1 MKKSFKLKMALYFG
15 IVILIA
21 SIAIGASVTL
31 LATNKIESIRNKTSE
46 DLAVE
51 TTATITNYLESFV
64 RAMDMLS
71 RDSNVTGSPT
81 YDSSIPW
88 MLRTFES
95 FTSSFKEAS
104 YVYVGYEDKAAFINN
119 NIEPRLKEYYADQ
132 KIGSEEFAYKEA
144 AFNASIGFFTIP
156 HFKAPEDYNPVERG
170 WYGLAK
176 DSDIPVWTDTYI
188 DAFTGLP
195 VVTCAKKILNSD
207 GKFIGVVST
216 DITLDVISKAYKDK
230 KVGNTGY
237 IFITDSIGNVIAH
250 PDPEQQGK
258 NVEKQPFWNGMK
270 DSDRGYVNYKYEG
283 KSKYLYFVTEPIS
296 GWKIAVPFAG
306 NEIQT
311 DTNPMILS
319 SIIVMVISLTAG
331 ILIAFYI
338 ATRITKDLNTVNN
351 VLSLVASGDL
361 TEQVS
366 LTRQDEIGQMGGHLN
381 ATIETLKK
389 IVGEINHTSTM
400 VKEDTDN
407 LTTAI
412 TDTTLATEDIAKS
425 IQEVA
430 RGTTSQ
436 ALEVQDG
443 SNKTSSVAEKISAV
457 NYLSLEMGALSDTVK
472 KDSAQGL
479 ETMQN
484 LMSKAREKEKSSEQL
499 FKIITEVDQQSKI
512 IGDITN
518 TISSIADQTN
528 LLALNASIESARAGE
543 AGRGFAVVAE
553 EIRKLAE
560 QSARSSDDIKKLIDN
575 MQKQSTSAV
584 KTVESNRKLD
594 SMEFDA
600 VTATEQI
607 FNRIFERLNELLKS
621 IEAIQVKNKDIEKDS
636 HDLLDVMSNVS
647 AVTEE
652 TSAAS
657 EEVSAA
663 TEEQLAAMQEITSQ
677 TEHLRESVEDLH
689 NLISRFK
696 TQK

>member
-21 SIAIGASVTL
+21 SIAIGASVTF

-71 RDSNVTGSPT
+71 RDSNVKAVPF
-81 YDSSIPW
+81 YDSSSPW
-88 MLRTFES
+88 MLRSFES
-95 FTSSFKEAS
+95 FVSSYTEAS
-104 YVYVGYEDKAAFINN
+104 YVYVGYEDKINITN
-119 NIEPRLKEYYADQ
+119 DIFETRLKEFYGDQ

-144 AFNASIGFFTIP
+144 ADNAGIGFFTFP
-156 HFKAPEDYNPVERG
+156 HFKAPDGYNPKERG
-170 WYGLAK
+170 WYKLAK
-176 DSDIPVWTDTYI
+176 GSEVPVWTDTYI

-195 VVTCAKKILNSD
+195 VVTCAKQILDND

-258 NVEKQPFWNGMK
+258 TVEKQPFWNGMK
-270 DSDRGYVNYKYEG
+270 DADRGYVNYEYEG

-311 DTNPMILS
+311 DTNPMIFS

-331 ILIAFYI
+331 IVIAFYI
-338 ATRITKDLNTVNN
+338 ATRITKDLNTVNK

-361 TEQVS
+361 TEQVALS
-366 LTRQDEIGQMGGHLN
+366 RQDEIGQMGGHLN

-430 RGTTSQ
+430 KGTTSQ
-436 ALEVQDG
+436 AIEVQDG
-443 SNKTSSVAEKISAV
+443 SNKTASVAEKISAV
-457 NYLSLEMGALSDTVK
+457 NHLSVEMGALSDTVK
-472 KDSAQGL
+472 KDSTQGL

-484 LMSKAREKEKSSEQL
+484 LMAKAREKEKSSEQL
-499 FKIITEVDQQSKI
+499 FAIITEVDQQSKI

-594 SMEFDA
+594 AMEFEA

-657 EEVSAA
+657 QEVSAA
-663 TEEQLAAMQEITSQ
+663 TEEQLASMEEITSQ